1 MSDPALAALLLPELP
16 DWIAGSAS
24 LTRDGAGDLLL
35 RTYRRGRTSAA
46 IEVTAGASAAQVV
59 AQAVNAP
66 LEEQVEG
73 RITSRVWFLRD
84 RRSHLIT
91 DRGTVHSLSVI
102 LRGGPGDL
110 PGSVR
115 LEVRGRALRPDDA
128 VAVALALDLDAIV
141 AALAGHHPFDAAR
154 VAAASRPPAPPPA
167 HQLPLW
173 PMLPSL
179 ASMEEMHR
187 LEQRRPPQFVIVNQ
201 DAIYA
206 AMFPADLGT
215 PRPVSTDQEPD
226 RFAAMPTPAL
236 RITDRSFAPDLIWAG
251 LHFASA
257 RLRDALGLG
266 PDTVKYRDVDTSD
279 CVAAARAADY
289 KVFRAVHQA
298 DPVDLARMYGHEP
311 DREKDGSP
319 TTAWLLSIGG
329 PHAVPRRVVWREGFV
344 PPAPLFR
351 DGTGRLM
358 ATEAL
363 AERVTGAGVSNVVF
377 QDLISDAAL
386 HGLVFRPVQAAHA
399 STSKARR

>member
-1 MSDPALAALLLPELP
+1 MFDPALAAHLLPELP
-16 DWIAGSAS
+16 GWTAGSAS
-24 LTRDGAGDLLL
+24 LTRGGAGDLLL
-35 RTYRRGRTSAA
+35 RTYKQGRTSVS
-46 IEVTAGASAAQVV
+46 IEVTAGTSAAQVV

-66 LEEQVEG
+66 LREQVDG
-73 RITSRVWFLRD
+73 RITSRNWLLRD
-84 RRSHLIT
+84 RRAHLIT

-102 LRGGPGDL
+102 LRSGPGDL

-115 LEVRGRALRPDDA
+115 LEVRGRVLRADDA
-128 VAVALALDLDAIV
+128 VAVALALDWGAIV

-179 ASMEEMHR
+179 ASMEKMHR
-187 LEQRRPPQFVIVNQ
+187 LERRRPPQCVIVNQ

-206 AMFPADLGT
+206 AMFPVDLGT
-215 PRPVSTDQEPD
+215 PRPVRTDQEAD
-226 RFAAMPTPAL
+226 RFAAMPTPVL

-257 RLRDALGLG
+257 RLRDALSLG
-266 PDTVKYRDVDTSD
+266 QDVVEYREVDTSG
-279 CVAAARAADY
+279 CAAAARAADY

-311 DREKDGSP
+311 DRAEDGSP
-319 TTAWLLSIGG
+319 TTAWLLSISG
-329 PHAVPRRVVWREGFV
+329 PHAVPRRMVWREGFI

-363 AERVTGAGVSNVVF
+363 AERVMGAGVTDVVF
-377 QDLISDAAL
+377 QDLVSDAAL
-386 HGLVFRPVQAAHA
+386 HGLVFRPVRAVQA
-399 STSKARR
+399 STPEAQ